1 MSMPPPNDD
10 SNASMM
16 RTLGTLSSVG
26 IAFVLAVV
34 IGAGF
39 GYLLDRWLGTKFIFF
54 LVFFFLGVVAGI
66 LNVVRTAARYTE
78 EEKRSRGGRT

>member
-1 MSMPPPNDD
+1 MPKDD

-16 RTLGTLSSVG
+16 RTLGALSSVG

-39 GYLLDRWLGTKFIFF
+39 GYLLDRWLGTRFIFF
-54 LVFFFLGVVAGI
+54 LIFFFFGVVAGI
-66 LNVVRTAARYTE
+66 LNVVRTAARFAD
-78 EEKRSRGGRT
+78 EEKRSRGRTDLE